1 MGKIIVSLYG
11 SNLGCEDQS
20 SDTSTMTSIIQFGQE
35 LTDWQNSL
43 PHHLSLHSADGLPQ
57 FSEAD
62 MHNSTIER
70 FRIILTL
77 RHLNVQLLLHRPMFI
92 RSLGALLKDPKMP
105 HRNTGSVNS
114 MQASFDRV
122 FVQVAE
128 STIDIIYSVLTR
140 PDHGRHLIGAW
151 WFTLYYGQFFFS
163 LLTLERV

>member
-11 SNLGCEDQS
+11 SNLGCDDHA

-43 PHHLSLHSADGLPQ
+43 PHHLSLRGADGLPQ

-77 RHLNVQLLLHRPMFI
+77 RHLNIQLLLHRPMFI

-105 HRNTGSVNS
+105 HRNAGSVNS

-151 WFTLYYGQFFFS
+151 WFTLYYGQFIFCV
-163 LLTLERV
+163 LTVGRV